1 MTHCSFHPV
10 TQCKMTGA
18 FDANNNLVG
27 LHMRIAGQSISASL
41 APQNLQ
47 NGMDPVV
54 FQGLNPGGP
63 EGQFGYNIPN
73 VLIDHAMRNTHLTA
87 GFWRGVNVNHN
98 TIYVECFIDELAKSI
113 GQDPLEFRRKLLKPK
128 NLAVLNACAEK
139 IGYDK
144 PAPQGVF
151 RGMAQNHAF
160 ASYVAAIAEVSVN
173 DQGRVKIHR
182 IVAATDSGYA
192 VNPAQIERQVAGSFV
207 YGLSAMLYGEITVKD
222 GVVEQKNFDTYNVMR
237 IAEMPQVEAIVM
249 PSGGPV
255 WGGVGEPTIAVAAPA
270 VLNAIAAATGKR
282 IRSVPLKNTNLRS
295 A

>member
-1 MTHCSFHPV
+1 
-10 TQCKMTGA
+10 
-18 FDANNNLVG
+18 
-27 LHMRIAGQSISASL
+27 MRIAGQSISASL

-54 FQGLNPGGP
+54 FQGLNPGGT
-63 EGQFGYNIPN
+63 EGTFGYNIPN

-98 TIYVECFIDELAKSI
+98 TIYVECFIDELARSVN
-113 GQDPLEFRRKLLKPK
+113 QDPLEFRRKYLKPK
-128 NLAVLNACAEK
+128 HLAVLNACAER
-139 IGYDK
+139 IGYDM

-151 RGMAQNHAF
+151 RGMAQYHAF
-160 ASYVAAIAEVSVN
+160 ASYVAAIAEVSIT

-182 IVAATDSGYA
+182 IVAATDPGTA

-207 YGLSAMLYGEITVKD
+207 YGLSALLYGEITVKD
-222 GVVEQKNFDTYNVMR
+222 GAVEQKNFDTYNVMR

-255 WGGVGEPTIAVAAPA
+255 WGGVGEPTISVAAPA

-282 IRSVPLKNTNLRS
+282 VRSVPLKSTDLRS

>member
-1 MTHCSFHPV
+1 
-10 TQCKMTGA
+10 MTGA

-27 LHMRIAGQSISASL
+27 LHMRIAGQSSSASL

-54 FQGLNPGGP
+54 FQGLNPTGP

-73 VLIDHAMRNTHLTA
+73 ILIDHAMRNTHLTA

-98 TIYVECFIDELAKSI
+98 TIYVECFIDELAKSV

-128 NLAVLNACAEK
+128 NLAVLNACAER

-144 PAPQGVF
+144 PAPHGVF

-160 ASYVAAIAEVSVN
+160 ASYVAAIAEVSIT

-182 IVAATDSGYA
+182 IVAATDSGYV

-207 YGLSAMLYGEITVKD
+207 YGLSAMLYGECTVN
-222 GVVEQKNFDTYNVMR
+222 GGAIEQTNFDSYNVMR
-237 IAEMPQVEAIVM
+237 IDEMPKVEVVIV
-249 PSGGPV
+249 PTGDF

-270 VLNAIAAATGKR
+270 VLNAIFAASGKR
-282 IRSVPLKNTNLRS
+282 IRSLPLKDQDLKRV
-295 A
+295 